1 MGNRA
6 VEMEPKY
13 GALLENREFRRWY
26 ENVARGH
33 ETTAR
38 NYLRCLGKLCDLV
51 GHSPQEIIKMPQRER
66 DDLILD
72 YIAGREKKGIT
83 GATIKVEIKA
93 LKSWLRWNDKQIKK
107 PIRIRHASWTTT
119 LSNESIPS
127 QDELKAIL
135 NVASPQQRTA
145 IALVAFSG
153 LRLEVL
159 GNYNGTGGLRIDD
172 FEEIRIDRETV
183 TFHKV
188 PAMIRVRNELSKTG
202 NSYFT
207 FIGPEGCDYVRA
219 YLEKRLREGEE
230 LGDKSPL
237 IVPVRR
243 SAKFITTINIG
254 DIIRK
259 PMRLAGSEQR
269 PYVLRSYFATRSMQ
283 AEGSGL
289 LRDWRVFMMGHK
301 GDIEHTYTMNK
312 GRLKEDLI
320 EQMREGYEAA
330 LPFLE
335 TSKQSVPMS
344 SADFV
349 KSMISALNPQ
359 EGVSKADQ
367 AELARLIREKLMKEQ
382 NQQNIIDSVKSH
394 SIQRVV
400 QISELDGYLRGGYEF
415 VHELPDS
422 RIIVRHTG

>member
-1 MGNRA
+1 M
-6 VEMEPKY
+6 
-13 GALLENREFRRWY
+13 ALCW
-26 ENVARGH
+26 
-33 ETTAR
+33 
-38 NYLRCLGKLCDLV
+38 
-51 GHSPQEIIKMPQRER
+51 
-66 DDLILD
+66 
-72 YIAGREKKGIT
+72 
-83 GATIKVEIKA
+83 
-93 LKSWLRWNDKQIKK
+93 
-107 PIRIRHASWTTT
+107 
-119 LSNESIPS
+119 
-127 QDELKAIL
+127 
-135 NVASPQQRTA
+135 
-145 IALVAFSG
+145 
-153 LRLEVL
+153 
-159 GNYNGTGGLRIDD
+159 
-172 FEEIRIDRETV
+172 
-183 TFHKV
+183 
-188 PAMIRVRNELSKTG
+188 KTG
-202 NSYFT
+202 NS
-207 FIGPEGCDYVRA
+207 G
-219 YLEKRLREGEE
+219 E

-237 IVPVRR
+237 IVPVRG

-382 NQQNIIDSVKSH
+382 NEQNITDSVKSH

-415 VHELPDS
+415 VHQLPDS
-422 RIIVRHTG
+422 RIIVRHSD